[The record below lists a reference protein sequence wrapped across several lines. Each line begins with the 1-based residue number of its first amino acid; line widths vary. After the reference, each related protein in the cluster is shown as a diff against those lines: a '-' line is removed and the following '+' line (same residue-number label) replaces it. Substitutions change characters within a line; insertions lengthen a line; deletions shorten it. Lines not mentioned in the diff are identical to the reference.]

1 MNNHYPEKQEDAERT
16 DYIFRVYVLYLLAIT
31 Y

>member
-16 DYIFRVYVLYLLAIT
+16 DYIFSVLYLLAIT